1 MITLAE
7 LEAARRRIAPIV
19 VPTPVRSSPALSRL
33 AGRPVLLKPE
43 HLQRTGSFKVRGA
56 YNRIARLPAGIP
68 VVAASAGNH
77 AQGVALAAT
86 ETGRPSTI
94 FMPVGASLPKVAAT
108 AAYGA
113 DVRLEG
119 QVVDDCIVAA
129 KAFAA
134 STGAVYVPPFDDPD
148 VIAGQGTVGLEIAGE
163 APEAAVVV
171 VPTGGGGLLA
181 GTATALAATRPDV
194 AVVGVEAAGAPTVTS
209 ALAAGHPVSLA
220 RMATM
225 ADGIAVRST
234 TPLALEHITAHVE
247 RVLTVEEE
255 EISQAMLVLVERAKA
270 VVEPSGATALAAVL
284 TGRVPGNGP
293 VLAVLSGGN
302 VDPLLLTRI
311 IEHGLAAAGRYL
323 SLRVVVRDRPG
334 ALAVL
339 TGELAGLGLNVLSVE
354 HHRWG
359 RWLDP
364 DEVEVLVTVET
375 RNEAQHK
382 EVVDAL
388 AAAGFSAEILA

>member
-134 STGAVYVPPFDDPD
+134 STGAVYIAPFDDPD